1 MSQKSS
7 PWKEPMVW
15 LLVVLPLTAV
25 IASLATAWIAAD
37 GADTLVN
44 EPHHKVGLGMQ
55 AGNPPPRTESLNK

>member
-1 MSQKSS
+1 MSEKSS

-15 LLVVLPLTAV
+15 LLIVLPLTAV
-25 IASLATAWIAAD
+25 IASLTTAWIAAD

-55 AGNPPPRTESLNK
+55 AGNPPAQANK

>member
-1 MSQKSS
+1 MSEKRS

-15 LLVVLPLTAV
+15 LLIGLPATAV
-25 IASLATAWIAAD
+25 VASLVTAWIASN

-55 AGNPPPRTESLNK
+55 AGKAPEPANK